1 MLFALKLAVTALII
15 AGASELGKRSTFA
28 GAILI
33 SLPLSSL
40 LALSWLY
47 QETKDP
53 ARVASMAGGI
63 FWAVLPSLLFFL
75 VLPALLKRGWGYW
88 PALGAACAAT
98 AAGYAAYAAAMRR
111 LGVSL

>member
-1 MLFALKLAVTALII
+1 MFALKILVSALLI

-47 QETKDP
+47 RETNDTQ
-53 ARVASMAGGI
+53 RVASMAGGI
-63 FWAVLPSLLFFL
+63 FWAVLPSLLLFI
-75 VLPALLKRGWGYW
+75 VLPALLKRGWSYW
-88 PALGAACAAT
+88 PALGVSCAAT
-98 AAGYAAYAAAMRR
+98 AAGYAVYAAALRR
-111 LGVSL
+111 LGVFF

>member
-1 MLFALKLAVTALII
+1 MLFALKLAVTALIV

-53 ARVASMAGGI
+53 ARVSAMASGI

-88 PALGAACAAT
+88 PALGAASAAT
-98 AAGYAAYAAAMRR
+98 AAGYAVYAAVMRR
-111 LGVSL
+111 LGVAV